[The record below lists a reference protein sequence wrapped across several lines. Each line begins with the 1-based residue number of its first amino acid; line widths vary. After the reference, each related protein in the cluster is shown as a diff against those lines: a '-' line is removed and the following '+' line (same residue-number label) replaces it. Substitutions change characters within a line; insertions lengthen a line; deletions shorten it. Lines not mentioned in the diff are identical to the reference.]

1 MDSAGINF
9 YQKCIKTLLSA
20 YEDLQTEWSSVETLF
35 DDERMR
41 YMALRLGW
49 NDQRRI
55 HLCLIHIDIQDG
67 MVIIQANNTEDALD
81 DDLVALGVPRDKIS
95 LGILPPDVR
104 EQLSKHQQ
112 QQETPEPQS
121 YVHSQQMI
129 QTA

>member
-9 YQKCIKTLLSA
+9 YQKCIKTLLSE

-81 DDLVALGVPRDKIS
+81 GALVQLYSITIS
-95 LGILPPDVR
+95 LLLGRFNEMAVQNTIHF
-104 EQLSKHQQ
+104 SCTH
-112 QQETPEPQS
+112 
-121 YVHSQQMI
+121 MI
-129 QTA
+129 AT